1 MFHPHTIYRLTK
13 ALTHYSLIS
22 EVHLSVLRSLS
33 AQASVITDVVCAMGF
48 LLSVYQTTF
57 SNVQTVFLTFVEQ
70 AGRYVN
76 FCVDDCAGL
85 ELYLSFL

>member
-1 MFHPHTIYRLTK
+1 M
-13 ALTHYSLIS
+13 S

-33 AQASVITDVVCAMGF
+33 KQASVITDVVCAMGS

-70 AGRYVN
+70 AGRYVCGLS
-76 FCVDDCAGL
+76 CVTV
-85 ELYLSFL
+85 LYFHCCFVSV